1 MGKNTTNLV
10 TALGLITVVF
20 AGYYLYTTNAE
31 PALDFTENDQIQ
43 QNMLNNTRVFIQRR
57 QVLDKV
63 TLDIKLF
70 EDQRFN
76 SLRSY
81 TTPILERPIGRP
93 NPFALPNSA
102 PQANL
107 NL

>member
-20 AGYYLYTTNAE
+20 AGYYLYTTNSQ

-43 QNMLNNTRVFIQRR
+43 QNMLNNTRVFIERR
-57 QVLDKV
+57 QILDKV
-63 TLDIKLF
+63 TLNINLF

-93 NPFALPNSA
+93 NPFAEPNSA
-102 PQANL
+102 PQAEL